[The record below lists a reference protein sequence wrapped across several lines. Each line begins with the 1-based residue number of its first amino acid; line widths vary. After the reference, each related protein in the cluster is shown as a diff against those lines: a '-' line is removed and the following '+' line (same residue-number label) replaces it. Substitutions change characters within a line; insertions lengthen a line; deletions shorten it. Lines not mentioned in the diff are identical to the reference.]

1 MRQTDLESA
10 RGASVY
16 ASLPRLQLL
25 ESSILWRKK
34 SLLFATS
41 DMNLRDVLG
50 DKCGEDIEKEIGY
63 AMVYLRENGWK
74 ELRSF
79 SEFFSVFKLP
89 QLHKMNIEERVITN
103 FLHYRSN
110 YIAISVGLSF
120 LRLLYAPFLLLSVLC
135 VLLFWSYLLVF
146 INKPL
151 IIGDLTISNNGKIVI
166 CSVTSLVF
174 LAMCG
179 ALEQILWTI
188 LYCIVVCALHMFF
201 RPRSV
206 TSKSGKLY
214 DELKLKGFS
223 WFGGESHELED
234 PESALTALNDDAHP
248 FSGMTSASVRKR
260 TALGPSTSNIGAGKV
275 I

>member
-1 MRQTDLESA
+1 MTKGQSTTTLNLH
-10 RGASVY
+10 VY
-16 ASLPRLQLL
+16 VNLPRLQLP
-25 ESSILWRKK
+25 ESSILWWKK
-34 SLLFATS
+34 SLLLATP

-63 AMVYLRENGWK
+63 AMVYMREHGWK
-74 ELRSF
+74 ELRSI
-79 SEFFSVFKLP
+79 SEFFSIFKLP
-89 QLHKMNIEERVITN
+89 QLHKKNIEERVITN

-110 YIAISVGLSF
+110 YIAISIGLF
-120 LRLLYAPFLLLSVLC
+120 LMRLLYAPFLLLSVLC
-135 VLLFWSYLLVF
+135 VLLFCSYMLVF
-146 INKPL
+146 MNKPL
-151 IIGDLTISNNGKIVI
+151 IIGDLTISDNGKRII
-166 CSVTSLVF
+166 CSITSLVF

-179 ALEQILWTI
+179 ALERLLWTI
-188 LYCIVVCALHMFF
+188 LYCVVVCALHMFF

-214 DELKLKGFS
+214 DELKLTGFS

-234 PESALTALNDDAHP
+234 PESALSTLSDDTP
-248 FSGMTSASVRKR
+248 SFSGMTSASVRKR